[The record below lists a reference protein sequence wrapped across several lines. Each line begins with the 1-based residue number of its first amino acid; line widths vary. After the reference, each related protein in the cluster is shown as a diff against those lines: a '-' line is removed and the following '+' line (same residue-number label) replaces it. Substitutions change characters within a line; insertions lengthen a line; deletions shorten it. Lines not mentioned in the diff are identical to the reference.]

1 MSGEVV
7 LVCDDEE
14 ALLQL
19 CVEVLKGDGYRVKG
33 VGSGEAAIEEVR
45 REHVDLLLV
54 DFFMPGINGLETF
67 KAIKEIDPE
76 IVGTIVTA
84 FGTLNTAVDALKL
97 GFKGFLTKPFTC
109 EELLFTVSET
119 LRQSRLEKEV
129 IAYRQAAKLKDDF
142 LALISHELR
151 TPLSLIL
158 SSTKLLSEIRA
169 EKAEGEE
176 KNLLSILR
184 KENNRLAKLITDLL
198 IMTELD
204 LKEYEAPRDPLN
216 LREIVA
222 KTVNSLKDDAEETGV
237 TVYNLIPENVS
248 SVYGVK
254 GKIVQLFI
262 NLIDNAIR
270 YNRKGGEV
278 KISASEVDGYLRVE
292 IEDTGVG
299 ITSDKIDKLFN
310 PFHPLE
316 DPLTKVVGGIGLGL
330 PVSKKIV
337 DAHEGKLMIV
347 SEPGKGSRVSF
358 TLPLG
363 R

>member
-1 MSGEVV
+1 
-7 LVCDDEE
+7 
-14 ALLQL
+14 
-19 CVEVLKGDGYRVKG
+19 
-33 VGSGEAAIEEVR
+33 
-45 REHVDLLLV
+45 
-54 DFFMPGINGLETF
+54 MPGINGLETF
-67 KAIKEIDPE
+67 KAVKDIDPE

-129 IAYRQAAKLKDDF
+129 IAYKQAAKLKDDF

-158 SSTKLLSEIRA
+158 SSTNLLNELRIH
-169 EKAEGEE
+169 KAEGEE

-184 KENNRLAKLITDLL
+184 KEGNRLGKLITDLL

-204 LKEYEAPRDPLN
+204 LKEYEAPPDRLN
-216 LREIVA
+216 LREIAA
-222 KTVNSLKDDAEETGV
+222 KTVNSLEDDAQETGV
-237 TVYNLIPENVS
+237 SVYNLIPEDLSHVS
-248 SVYGVK
+248 GVK
-254 GKIVQLFI
+254 SKIVQLFI

-278 KISASEVDGYLRVE
+278 KISACEADGWLQVAV
-292 IEDTGVG
+292 EDTGLG
-299 ITSDKIDKLFN
+299 ISEEKIEKLFN

-316 DPLTKVVGGIGLGL
+316 DPLTKVTGGIGLGL

-337 DAHEGKLMIV
+337 DAHGGKLMIV
-347 SEPGKGSRVSF
+347 SEPGKGSKVSF
-358 TLPLG
+358 TLPLK